1 LKDKK
6 GVFVASCVV
15 TDKAKSKWIK
25 FVKDEIK
32 KLKEDEKVYISGCG
46 SIKNG
51 NVDKEFYSNYKELES
66 LKDKIVILGEEPK
79 DDFGDKVKSIKDLFV
94 KKFLVIQTGCD
105 NFCTFCLTVS
115 ARGGHKSR
123 QKEEIIDE
131 INDFLVSGGKEVV
144 LTGINLGAWGAS
156 SSNEFKNSKFCELL
170 EEILQKTKI
179 ERLKISS
186 LGVEFLDDRLFE
198 ILKSS
203 RICPHFHLSI
213 QSGSDKIL
221 SKMNRH
227 YDRAKIIRV
236 LDKFKNLKRENS
248 VPISIGADFIIGF
261 PGETEHD
268 FLDTFNLV
276 KDFGISKVHAFT
288 FSPHFNNNSQ
298 VPAGKMHN
306 QIDEKIKKERYLRLM
321 KLADEVRFDFK
332 KSNVGK
338 KLKLLVEK
346 VNGDK
351 FSGWSENYI
360 ELNETNFLSEEKDF
374 KKGNIVDGIYD
385 LD

>member
-1 LKDKK
+1 
-6 GVFVASCVV
+6 
-15 TDKAKSKWIK
+15 
-25 FVKDEIK
+25 
-32 KLKEDEKVYISGCG
+32 
-46 SIKNG
+46 
-51 NVDKEFYSNYKELES
+51 
-66 LKDKIVILGEEPK
+66 
-79 DDFGDKVKSIKDLFV
+79 
-94 KKFLVIQTGCD
+94 
-105 NFCTFCLTVS
+105 
-115 ARGGHKSR
+115 
-123 QKEEIIDE
+123 
-131 INDFLVSGGKEVV
+131 
-144 LTGINLGAWGAS
+144 
-156 SSNEFKNSKFCELL
+156 
-170 EEILQKTKI
+170 KI